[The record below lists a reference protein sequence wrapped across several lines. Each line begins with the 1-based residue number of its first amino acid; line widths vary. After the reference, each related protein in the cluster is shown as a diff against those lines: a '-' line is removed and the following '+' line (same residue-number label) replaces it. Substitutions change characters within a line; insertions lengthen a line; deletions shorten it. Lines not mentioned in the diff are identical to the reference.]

1 MINKI
6 IKKSRKY
13 IILQIFF
20 SILSTIAIAIIP
32 ILHKSLID
40 NVIPQSSFY
49 LFEKIFI
56 CYLIAILLYLLF
68 TFLSEKFVWR
78 TAIDFE
84 NRMQKI
90 IFSRFTELSYDKF
103 SSKKTEEYYA
113 ILTKNITQI
122 EQDYLTPKI
131 SLLKSIFSIL
141 IYGTITFVHNRL
153 IFFIIVILSLAV
165 VFIPKIFKGKLKS
178 FASIYIKQNE
188 KYANIVNELLRAFD
202 MIDSKV
208 KKSFNKKFSDETTL
222 LSYKRLAYGS
232 VKIVSN
238 LASGGLIMIL
248 EMLVLI
254 ISVYF
259 SMINIISIGEV
270 VMFFSYS
277 KSFTDPLIEIL
288 YCINA
293 INSTEDIR
301 KDLNEFL
308 NQEYTDVKTI
318 DLFINKRLILDN
330 VEVAY
335 PEKKYIYNCEF
346 REGGKYII
354 FGESGSGKSTLLK
367 LLAGKISNNVKV
379 TPAFN
384 YSIDEISYLSQEQI
398 IFSDD
403 FYSNVTLYGAY
414 NYNNIFS
421 DWNYEDKYSN
431 REDVSLMSGGEKQ
444 YIKIIRSLI
453 QNKKLLL
460 LDEPT
465 TGMDDTTAKKIMES
479 LSKSRNTIIVVTH
492 NISIIDKNK
501 WSLLNID
508 TVRKIA

>member
-1 MINKI
+1 MINKV
-6 IKKSRKY
+6 IKKSSIY
-13 IILQIFF
+13 IILQILF
-20 SILSTIAIAIIP
+20 SILSTITIAVIP
-32 ILHKSLID
+32 ILHKILID
-40 NVIPQSSFY
+40 DVIPQSS
-49 LFEKIFI
+49 LIHLKKIFI
-56 CYLIAILLYLLF
+56 YYLIAILSYLLF

-90 IFSRFTELSYDKF
+90 IFSRLTELNYDRY

-113 ILTKNITQI
+113 LLTKNITQI

-131 SLLKSIFSIL
+131 SLFKSLFSIL
-141 IYGTITFVHNRL
+141 IYGTITFIYNKL
-153 IFFIIVILSLAV
+153 IFFIILILSLTV
-165 VFIPKIFKGKLKS
+165 VFIPKVFKGKLKS
-178 FASIYIKQNE
+178 LASIYIKQNE

-208 KKSFNKKFSDETTL
+208 KKSFNSKFSYETTL
-222 LSYKRLAYGS
+222 LSGKRLDYGS

-238 LASGGLIMIL
+238 LVSGGLIMIL
-248 EMLVLI
+248 EMIILI

-259 SMINIISIGEV
+259 SIINIITVGEV

-277 KSFTDPLIEIL
+277 KSFTDPLTEIL

-301 KDLNEFL
+301 NDLNEFL
-308 NQEYTDVKTI
+308 NQEPTDI
-318 DLFINKRLILDN
+318 SFNELFTDDRLIIDN

-335 PEKKYIYNCEF
+335 PDKKYIYNCEF
-346 REGGKYII
+346 RKGGKYII

-367 LLAGKISNNVKV
+367 LLAGKVSDNAKV
-379 TPAFN
+379 SPYFN
-384 YSIDEISYLSQEQI
+384 YSNDEISYLSQEQI

-403 FYSNVTLYGAY
+403 FYNNVTLYGAY
-414 NYNNIFS
+414 NYNDNLTNFY
-421 DWNYEDKYSN
+421 DDKYIN
-431 REDVSLMSGGEKQ
+431 KEDVSVMSGGEKQ

-465 TGMDDTTAKKIMES
+465 TGMDEMSAKRIMES
-479 LSKSRNTIIVVTH
+479 ITNLEDTVVVVTH
-492 NISIIDKNK
+492 NISIVNQDK

-508 TVRKIA
+508 EVREII